1 MKKLPVVPTVEQT
14 RKAIEDMEIKN
25 SYDTKFQQA
34 LKYLF
39 LIAGRLAEVYGTHS
53 PLGRDTLIREIY
65 GENAIIFLVKTA
77 RRKGLY
83 RVIAVP
89 EKKEPWALELFEFF
103 RSKENLNNNPF
114 DIGHSMDTSRKYI
127 QKRASELFDS
137 HGHEMSREPY
147 PRMEKRDASG
157 NVIKTEQR
165 DGKEMY
171 LIEYPDGER
180 HWHEEKIMKFSYT
193 EQEQPKKFR
202 TKHLREQRE
211 DELRNKYLFSDEQ
224 ARTYLGLK
232 QNTRVTNLIRYDG
245 IEPIEDKILQ
255 EIEDIAKTYYKQF
268 L

>member
-1 MKKLPVVPTVEQT
+1 MKKLPIVPTVEQT
-14 RKAIEDMEIKN
+14 RKTIENMEIRN
-25 SYDTKFQQA
+25 PYDIKFQLS
-34 LKYLF
+34 LKYLY

-89 EKKEPWALELFEFF
+89 EKKEPWALELFGFF
-103 RSKENLNNNPF
+103 RSKENLNKNPF
-114 DIGHSMDTSRKYI
+114 DIGHSMDTSRKYM
-127 QKRASELFDS
+127 QKRAGELFDT

-147 PRMEKRDASG
+147 PRIKKVDASDS
-157 NVIKTEQR
+157 VIKTELR
-165 DGKEMY
+165 DGKAMY

-193 EQEQPKKFR
+193 EHEQPKRFR
-202 TKHLREQRE
+202 LKHLREQRE
-211 DELRNKYLFSDEQ
+211 NELRNKYNFSDEQ

-232 QNTRVTNLIRYDG
+232 QNTRITNLIRYDG
-245 IEPIEDKILQ
+245 VEPIEDKILQ
-255 EIEDIAKTYYKQF
+255 EIEDIVKTYYKQF